1 MQSGISASQELL
13 SAFNTL
19 VSSPDQ
25 RAVLA
30 GIEKEALVPLNT
42 IPLQSD
48 FSSDLSQLA
57 SHLSPN
63 SARYVL
69 LKLAPGEPDGYAAVT
84 YVPNAAPVREKM
96 LFASTRLTLVR
107 ELGIERF
114 RETLFATEAAELTAE
129 GWAKHQ
135 KHSTQAAP
143 LTQEEEGQ
151 AGLRVAEAQES
162 GGTTARKGHV
172 GSKLDAITTED
183 GLEEKLGELMKEGNG
198 GLLVQLY
205 FNLPDETLRVA
216 SSTPSVSPAQLASTL
231 SQTDPRFSFYSYPG
245 STTQIVYMYTCPTAS
260 KVKQRMMYSTSKRFV
275 QMIAEQKAGVVV
287 AKSLEATEFED
298 LSEQALAQEFGA
310 DDKAEKKTFSRPK
323 RPGRR

>member
-1 MQSGISASQELL
+1 M
-13 SAFNTL
+13 
-19 VSSPDQ
+19 
-25 RAVLA
+25 
-30 GIEKEALVPLNT
+30 PLNT

-57 SHLSPN
+57 SHLSPTA
-63 SARYVL
+63 ARYVL

-84 YVPNAAPVREKM
+84 YVPNAALVREKM

-151 AGLRVAEAQES
+151 AGLREAEAQES

-183 GLEEKLGELMKEGNG
+183 GLEEKLGELMQEGNG
-198 GLLVQLY
+198 GLLVQLVSLPSGICSRGDDNNKKTNNARQY

-298 LSEQALAQEFGA
+298 LSEQALAQEFGG

>member
-1 MQSGISASQELL
+1 
-13 SAFNTL
+13 
-19 VSSPDQ
+19 
-25 RAVLA
+25 
-30 GIEKEALVPLNT
+30 VPLNT

-57 SHLSPN
+57 PHLSPN

-151 AGLRVAEAQES
+151 AGLREAEAQES

-198 GLLVQLY
+198 GLLVQL
-205 FNLPDETLRVA
+205 
-216 SSTPSVSPAQLASTL
+216 VSLQ
-231 SQTDPRFSFYSYPG
+231 
-245 STTQIVYMYTCPTAS
+245 
-260 KVKQRMMYSTSKRFV
+260 
-275 QMIAEQKAGVVV
+275 
-287 AKSLEATEFED
+287 
-298 LSEQALAQEFGA
+298 
-310 DDKAEKKTFSRPK
+310 
-323 RPGRR
+323 

>member
-1 MQSGISASQELL
+1 MSRLGPHLL
-13 SAFNTL
+13 SPTA
-19 VSSPDQ
+19 
-25 RAVLA
+25 
-30 GIEKEALVPLNT
+30 
-42 IPLQSD
+42 
-48 FSSDLSQLA
+48 
-57 SHLSPN
+57 
-63 SARYVL
+63 ARYVP

-151 AGLRVAEAQES
+151 AGLREAEAQES

-183 GLEEKLGELMKEGNG
+183 GLEEKLGELMQEGNG
-198 GLLVQLY
+198 GLLVQLVSLPSGICSRGDDNNKKTNNARQY

-298 LSEQALAQEFGA
+298 LSEQALAQEFGG

>member
-1 MQSGISASQELL
+1 L
-13 SAFNTL
+13 SENL
-19 VSSPDQ
+19 
-25 RAVLA
+25 
-30 GIEKEALVPLNT
+30 
-42 IPLQSD
+42 
-48 FSSDLSQLA
+48 
-57 SHLSPN
+57 
-63 SARYVL
+63 
-69 LKLAPGEPDGYAAVT
+69 
-84 YVPNAAPVREKM
+84 
-96 LFASTRLTLVR
+96 
-107 ELGIERF
+107 
-114 RETLFATEAAELTAE
+114 
-129 GWAKHQ
+129 AKHQ

-151 AGLRVAEAQES
+151 AGLREAEAQES

-198 GLLVQLY
+198 GLLVQLVSLHWGQCSRGDDKHKTNNARQY
-205 FNLPDETLRVA
+205 FNLPDETLRVD

-298 LSEQALAQEFGA
+298 LSEQALAQEFGGE
-310 DDKAEKKTFSRPK
+310 DKAEKKTFSRPK
-323 RPGRR
+323 RPGRRWTVMKSCLHSKDNDRHVDQACI

>member
-1 MQSGISASQELL
+1 M
-13 SAFNTL
+13 
-19 VSSPDQ
+19 
-25 RAVLA
+25 
-30 GIEKEALVPLNT
+30 PLNT

-57 SHLSPN
+57 SHLSPTA
-63 SARYVL
+63 ARYVL

-135 KHSTQAAP
+135 KHSTQASP

-151 AGLRVAEAQES
+151 AGLREAEAQES

-172 GSKLDAITTED
+172 GSKLDAITTEH
-183 GLEEKLGELMKEGNG
+183 GLEEKLGELMQEGNG
-198 GLLVQLY
+198 GLLVQLVSLPSGICSRGDDNNKKTNNARQY

-298 LSEQALAQEFGA
+298 LSEQALAQEFGG

>member
-1 MQSGISASQELL
+1 
-13 SAFNTL
+13 
-19 VSSPDQ
+19 
-25 RAVLA
+25 
-30 GIEKEALVPLNT
+30 VPLNT

-57 SHLSPN
+57 SHLSPTA
-63 SARYVL
+63 ARYVL

-151 AGLRVAEAQES
+151 AGLREAEAQES

-183 GLEEKLGELMKEGNG
+183 GLEEKLGELMQEGNG
-198 GLLVQLY
+198 GLLVQLVS
-205 FNLPDETLRVA
+205 LP
-216 SSTPSVSPAQLASTL
+216 
-231 SQTDPRFSFYSYPG
+231 
-245 STTQIVYMYTCPTAS
+245 
-260 KVKQRMMYSTSKRFV
+260 
-275 QMIAEQKAGVVV
+275 
-287 AKSLEATEFED
+287 
-298 LSEQALAQEFGA
+298 
-310 DDKAEKKTFSRPK
+310 
-323 RPGRR
+323 

>member
-1 MQSGISASQELL
+1 
-13 SAFNTL
+13 
-19 VSSPDQ
+19 
-25 RAVLA
+25 
-30 GIEKEALVPLNT
+30 VPLTT
-42 IPLQSD
+42 ILLQSD

-151 AGLRVAEAQES
+151 AGLREAEAQES

-172 GSKLDAITTED
+172 GTKLDAIPTED
-183 GLEEKLGELMKEGNG
+183 GLEEKLSELMKEGNE
-198 GLLVQLY
+198 GLLVQL
-205 FNLPDETLRVA
+205 
-216 SSTPSVSPAQLASTL
+216 VSP
-231 SQTDPRFSFYSYPG
+231 P
-245 STTQIVYMYTCPTAS
+245 
-260 KVKQRMMYSTSKRFV
+260 
-275 QMIAEQKAGVVV
+275 
-287 AKSLEATEFED
+287 
-298 LSEQALAQEFGA
+298 
-310 DDKAEKKTFSRPK
+310 
-323 RPGRR
+323 